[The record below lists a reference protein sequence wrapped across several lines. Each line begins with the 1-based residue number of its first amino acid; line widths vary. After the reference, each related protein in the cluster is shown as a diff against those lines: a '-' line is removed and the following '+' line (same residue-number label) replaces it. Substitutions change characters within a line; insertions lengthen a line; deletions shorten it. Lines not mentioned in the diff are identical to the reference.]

1 MAPRS
6 AGSGYLALPDDAE
19 GPGVLV
25 LHAWWG
31 LTPFFKGVCDR
42 LAEAGYVALAPD
54 LCGGRT
60 VDDPDEAKAMLAEA
74 DMDATL
80 DLVRSSVITLRA
92 LPATPDAPVGTLGFS
107 MGASWAL
114 WLASRT
120 PELVAA
126 TVAFYGTQS
135 VDMSP
140 ATSAFLGHFAEDDPY
155 VEDDEL
161 TLLEA
166 DLHVLDKDVTFHH
179 YPGTGHWFFEADR
192 PAYDEPA
199 ATLAWERTLAFLRA
213 HLDGPPAGR

>member
-6 AGSGYLALPDDAE
+6 AGSGYLVLPDDRE

-31 LTPFFKGVCDR
+31 LTPFFKEVCDR
-42 LAEAGYVALAPD
+42 LAEAGFVALAPD
-54 LCGGRT
+54 LYAGRT
-60 VDDPDEAKAMLAEA
+60 AEDPDEAKAMLAEA

-80 DLVRSSVITLRA
+80 DLVRSSLITLRA

-120 PELVAA
+120 PELVGA

-140 ATSAFLGHFAEDDPY
+140 ATSAFLGHFAEDDAY
-155 VEDDEL
+155 VDDDDL

-192 PAYDEPA
+192 DAYDEPA
-199 ATLAWERTLAFLRA
+199 ASLAWERTLAFLRA
-213 HLDGPPAGR
+213 HLDGPSPAP

>member
-120 PELVAA
+120 PELV
-126 TVAFYGTQS
+126 VLRDPERGH
-135 VDMSP
+135 VP
-140 ATSAFLGHFAEDDPY
+140 RHLGLPRPLRRGRLVCYAGPRRPSRPKT
-155 VEDDEL
+155 
-161 TLLEA
+161 TLS
-166 DLHVLDKDVTFHH
+166 
-179 YPGTGHWFFEADR
+179 R
-192 PAYDEPA
+192 
-199 ATLAWERTLAFLRA
+199 LASTPRWR
-213 HLDGPPAGR
+213 AGRRRRPTPRPK